1 MFQPPPPA
9 PVVAPTNDKYE
20 SSTDSVYISG
30 LPSTVTEKDIED
42 KFGSIG
48 IIKTD
53 KKTREKKITLYRDK
67 STDMPK
73 GDAIVTY
80 EDPGS
85 ATAAISW
92 FNGKIFYHLGNFFF
106 KENLSKIF
114 TPW

>member
-1 MFQPPPPA
+1 MFQPPPPPPA
-9 PVVAPTNDKYE
+9 PVATNDKYE
-20 SSTDSVYISG
+20 SSVDSVYISG
-30 LPSTVTEKDIED
+30 LPSNVTEKDIED

-48 IIKTD
+48 ILKTD

-67 STDMPK
+67 NTDVPK

-92 FNGKIFYHLGNFFF
+92 FNGNNFSRQKKFDF
-106 KENLSKIF
+106 R
-114 TPW
+114 